1 MKVQSGEDV
10 SKKQSRLKGNIAN
23 LLLFLKEKKNLLNEG
38 ESAKETREPYDVV
51 TFQNVI
57 IDF

>member
-10 SKKQSRLKGNIAN
+10 SKKQSRLKGKAVN
-23 LLLFLKEKKNLLNEG
+23 LLLFLKKKKPLNEG
-38 ESAKETREPYDVV
+38 ESAKETREPYDVE

-57 IDF
+57 VDF